1 MSEQTTGP
9 EARPERAQTWSAA
22 GYDTNARF
30 VSEYGVEILNWL
42 APQPRERILDLGCGD
57 GALSQKIVEAGADL
71 VGADTSADLL
81 RAARERGID
90 ARHIDGEALPF
101 EREFDAVFSNAAL
114 HWMRDADAVISGVQ
128 RALKPG
134 GRFVAEFGGHGNV
147 AACVTAMR
155 AAADKFNGDAALAG
169 PWFFPTPE
177 EYQARLEDAGF
188 AVDRTVLVARPTP
201 LPTGMEGWLMTFR
214 PPFFAQ
220 FGEKQDEVIA
230 WVTDL
235 LEPVLRA
242 SDGQWFADYMRLR
255 VAATL
260 QQSGRNASS

>member
-71 VGADTSADLL
+71 VGADTSAELL

-188 AVDRTVLVARPTP
+188 AVDRTALVARPTP

>member
-134 GRFVAEFGGHGNV
+134 GRFVAEFGGHRNV

-188 AVDRTVLVARPTP
+188 AVDRTALVARPTP

>member
-1 MSEQTTGP
+1 M
-9 EARPERAQTWSAA
+9 
-22 GYDTNARF
+22 
-30 VSEYGVEILNWL
+30 
-42 APQPRERILDLGCGD
+42 
-57 GALSQKIVEAGADL
+57 EAGAVV
-71 VGADTSADLL
+71 VGADTSTDLL

-101 EREFDAVFSNAAL
+101 DREFDAVFSNAAL
-114 HWMRDADAVISGVQ
+114 HWMRNAGAVIDGVW

-155 AAADKFNGDAALAG
+155 AAADKFGGDPALAG
-169 PWFFPTPE
+169 PVVLPD
-177 EYQARLEDAGF
+177 AGVLRRGLNDAGF
-188 AVDRTVLVARPTP
+188 EVKRTALVARPTP

-220 FGEKQDEVIA
+220 FGERKTRCSQ
-230 WVTDL
+230 WVAEL

-242 SDGQWFADYMRLR
+242 RDGQWFADYMRLR

-260 QQSGRNASS
+260 PIRTHRKESNAMRQRIMARLASIALPRCSWR

>member
-188 AVDRTVLVARPTP
+188 AVDRTALVARPTP

>member
-1 MSEQTTGP
+1 MSEQMTSEP
-9 EARPERAQTWSAA
+9 ARPERAQTWSAR

-42 APQPRERILDLGCGD
+42 APQPGERILDLGCGD
-57 GALSQKIVEAGADL
+57 GVLSARIVEAGAEV
-71 VGADTSADLL
+71 VGADTSEDFL

-90 ARHIDGEALPF
+90 ARFLDGEALPF

-114 HWMRDADAVISGVQ
+114 HWMRDADAVIEGVK

-155 AAADKFNGDAALAG
+155 AAADKFGGDPALAG

-177 EYQARLEDAGF
+177 AYSARLEKAGF
-188 AVDRTVLVARPTP
+188 SVGRTELAARPTP

-214 PPFFAQ
+214 SPFFEQ
-220 FGEKQDEVIA
+220 FGHDKEAVIA
-230 WVTDL
+230 YVTEL
-235 LEPVLRA
+235 LRPVLQTD
-242 SDGQWFADYMRLR
+242 DGQWFADYIRLR
-255 VAATL
+255 VAASL
-260 QQSGRNASS
+260 DA